1 MRGWSNVPKP
11 AEDVKAT
18 EEIVSLPWARI
29 VTKFSPGPP
38 GKLSIEVLS
47 FVLTVIV
54 KAPECSGFPMKSPKV
69 LPGELTLILVMRPPL
84 SFVLIFA

>member
-1 MRGWSNVPKP
+1 MPKP
-11 AEDVKAT
+11 AEDVKTT

-38 GKLSIEVLS
+38 GKLLVKIPS
-47 FVLTVIV
+47 FAVTVTV
-54 KAPECSGFPMKSPKV
+54 KAPECCGFPMKSRKV

-84 SFVLIFA
+84 SSVVIFA